1 MAKTST
7 AKKKAAGAKKATG
20 AKKAAGAK
28 NGAKA
33 GAKKKTAAAK
43 EKAPVEKAPAPLDA
57 ATSAALAG
65 QAALAGTRA
74 AGKAV
79 TLVASQAKGPLAAA
93 GGLVIGVA
101 GGRAVVNRRR
111 GRKRVQGF
119 DLAGA
124 AERVGALGEEVGRVA
139 IVIQQA
145 AGESKRSR

>member
-1 MAKTST
+1 MAKATT
-7 AKKKAAGAKKATG
+7 AKKKPTAGKSTA
-20 AKKAAGAK
+20 
-28 NGAKA
+28 
-33 GAKKKTAAAK
+33 AKKKAPA
-43 EKAPVEKAPAPLDA
+43 EKASADEAPAAKAPAPA
-57 ATSAALAG
+57 EAVANAALAG

-79 TLVASQAKGPLAAA
+79 TLAASRAKGPLAAA

-111 GRKRVQGF
+111 GRRRPQGL
-119 DLAGA
+119 DIAGA